1 MEKFWKWLANTANKE
16 LTKRELKRRAAGI
29 YNRLDALSGE
39 VAAGF
44 SGQAMELRSQ
54 VAEEISDQFSSA
66 GPLIVQRVTDHMNK
80 ISSDN
85 IVVTRDLI
93 DEATKYSERC
103 SDRNNTLL
111 ASIMG
116 RVLVALNNLSN
127 KSEKRQNHVMEA
139 FNELARQAAIH
150 DQNNSDRYLS
160 LIEQFRQ
167 LKTQVDLSQGI
178 TLSLIETIRGEVK
191 ANAQPKQRYDAAPN
205 LQWLFDNIDN
215 IQELGST
222 LELARQNHIPRH
234 AAKMELIRKIRMLN
248 LYSITSVSDEVER
261 LQASWDNDQ
270 SFCAAA

>member
-1 MEKFWKWLANTANKE
+1 MEKFWKWLANTANNE
-16 LTKRELKRRAAGI
+16 LTKRELKRRTAGI

-44 SGQAMELRSQ
+44 SAHAMSLRTQ

-66 GPLIVQRVTDHMNK
+66 GPLIVQRVTDHLNK
-80 ISSDN
+80 INSDN
-85 IVVTRDLI
+85 ITVTRDLI
-93 DEATKYSERC
+93 DEMANRSERIA
-103 SDRNNTLL
+103 DRNNTLL
-111 ASIMG
+111 ASIVG
-116 RVLVALNNLSN
+116 RVLVAVNNLSN
-127 KSEKRQNHVMEA
+127 KAEKRQNYVMEA

-160 LIEQFRQ
+160 VLEQFRQ
-167 LKTQVDLSQGI
+167 LKAQVDLSQGI
-178 TLSLIETIRGEVK
+178 SLSLIETLRGEIK

-205 LQWLFDNIDN
+205 LQWLFDHADE

-248 LYSITSVSDEVER
+248 LYSITSISDEVER